1 MRSGTGA
8 AESSTG
14 AGGGHHGIHGFLH
27 GLGHYGR
34 LLRFKSDGH
43 ILAKPTA
50 EVNRGFPKNI
60 IISHNKPQYALCN
73 MHKNEPLSPR
83 NWKFH
88 GRSRSA
94 DPNTKND
101 IDGQTYD
108 NTEQCPLHFLRYPVK

>member
-1 MRSGTGA
+1 MVFMAFYMVLVITA
-8 AESSTG
+8 AS
-14 AGGGHHGIHGFLH
+14 F
-27 GLGHYGR
+27 
-34 LLRFKSDGH
+34 RFGNVGP
-43 ILAKPTA
+43 IVAKQNSK
-50 EVNRGFPKNI
+50 VNGVFTKNV
-60 IISHNKPQYALCN
+60 IISHNQPQYVLCN

-94 DPNTKND
+94 ALNTKND